1 MISLDGNQ
9 KSNIFRKTKSGEESF
24 EVVLNNVQ
32 KLKSSYPSYFERRVN
47 FNSVFNKYSSY
58 EELYE
63 FFMSTFNKVPSI
75 SQINNS
81 TRSEEKND
89 KYGFLFKDKYESYFK
104 SANRR
109 NIDDQLFF
117 SSPGVRL
124 LCDFLFNHTD
134 NVYSTYN

>member
-1 MISLDGNQ
+1 MNKWKVVFSMTTNAYLLDKHMDYLAEKDFQLMISLDGNQ

-104 SANRR
+104 
-109 NIDDQLFF
+109 
-117 SSPGVRL
+117 
-124 LCDFLFNHTD
+124 
-134 NVYSTYN
+134 